1 MDEPTKY
8 FQVGFKRCGTTSLWA
23 FFNRNGIPAVH
34 FDWGRLGRR
43 MERNLSGGLPPL
55 SGYERFDAFTHMEY
69 STPRHWF
76 DGFRRWPELMETY
89 ENSRFIL
96 NTRSR
101 ESWVRSMLPGN
112 PEKRYWRMEY
122 FEARWGTSDPDQL
135 REIWLRD
142 WAEHHRSVMAG
153 IPEDRLLVFDI
164 ERDSPELLCEFI
176 GLPSAAARH
185 WTRENAR
192 LHPLAARL
200 AAKIPVPVKRMIPD
214 RMVLP
219 IKQGLR
225 RR

>member
-34 FDWGRLGRR
+34 FDWGRLGRT
-43 MERNLSGGLPPL
+43 MERNLGEGLPL
-55 SGYERFDAFTHMEY
+55 LRGYERFDAFTHMEY
-69 STPRHWF
+69 SAPHAWF

-101 ESWVRSMLPGN
+101 EGWIRSMLPNN
-112 PEKRYWRMEY
+112 PERRYWRMDY
-122 FEARWGTSDPDQL
+122 FEARWGTSDPDEL
-135 REIWLRD
+135 AELWSRD
-142 WAEHHRSVMAG
+142 WDEHHRSVMAG

-164 ERDSPELLCEFI
+164 ERDSPELLCDFI
-176 GLPSAAARH
+176 GLPAEAARH
-185 WTRENAR
+185 WSRENAK

-200 AAKIPVPVKRMIPD
+200 ASKIPVPVKRMLPD
-214 RMVLP
+214 RMVRP
-219 IKQGLR
+219 IKRGLR

>member
-8 FQVGFKRCGTTSLWA
+8 FQIGFKRCGTTSIAA

-34 FDWGRLGRR
+34 FDWGRLGRT
-43 MERNLSGGLPPL
+43 MERNLGEGLPL
-55 SGYERFDAFTHMEY
+55 LRGYERFDAFTHMEY
-69 STPRHWF
+69 SAPHAWF

-89 ENSRFIL
+89 GNSRFIL

-101 ESWVRSMLPGN
+101 EGWIRSMLPNN
-112 PEKRYWRMEY
+112 PERRYWRMDY
-122 FEARWGTSDPDQL
+122 FEARWGTSDPDEL
-135 REIWLRD
+135 AELWSRD
-142 WAEHHRSVMAG
+142 WDEHHRGVMAG

-164 ERDSPELLCEFI
+164 ERDSPELLCDFI
-176 GLPSAAARH
+176 GLPSSSARH

-200 AAKIPVPVKRMIPD
+200 ASKIPVPVKRMLPD
-214 RMVLP
+214 RMVRP
-219 IKQGLR
+219 IKRGLR